1 MVSYMLHTLFPRPC
15 CLLQQ
20 AQELVLFLFG
30 QPAQILCIPIEK
42 YLVAGPECS
51 LTRRGQPQ
59 MITAALLFPG
69 HKAIF
74 HQLDHAALA
83 VAPVQVQV
91 FGHLSRGAAGMFAHV
106 DHKIHHAKAQAKLLQ
121 LLGGVGCELLALP
134 VSS

>member
-1 MVSYMLHTLFPRPC
+1 MGSGWCRTCYTLSFLRR
-15 CLLQQ
+15 CLPFAA

-91 FGHLSRGAAGMFAHV
+91 LVISAGV
-106 DHKIHHAKAQAKLLQ
+106 QP
-121 LLGGVGCELLALP
+121 GCLP
-134 VSS
+134 T